1 MQRPEQLLTRR
12 GLAFFLANEYLRA
25 QGLRGLAGSSAMD
38 AEIYRVADQHIKAA
52 SGRSDVD
59 GLAQVMDV

>member
-1 MQRPEQLLTRR
+1 MQRREQLLMHRE
-12 GLAFFLANEYLRA
+12 LAFFLANEYLRA
-25 QGLRGLAGSSAMD
+25 QGLRGLAGSSAGD
-38 AEIYRVADQHIKAA
+38 AGVYRVADQHIKAA